1 MATPD
6 PDIINQLNRLL
17 VDMNSTLGS
26 VNANLSTQVEILE
39 EIRAAGG
46 FAAGSMGDA
55 TAGLDAMSEGADAAA
70 ASVDSMGAS
79 MKQSIGFMDA
89 MKNAGGLLRENL
101 TTAFDALTGP
111 VNAFVGLVSTGFEI
125 LMGKAADLAN
135 ESYEFARALEQVR
148 DRFGDLALGISSRI
162 VESGR
167 NLGTSLRAAAGG
179 AGVFASKFTPG
190 ITGAVEMLEKMSQY
204 AEDLG
209 AVVDVLGDQ
218 FNEAAAQT
226 FALREGLAFSGEAL
240 KMTAILTRNSSQTLK
255 GFQEV
260 ILRSVNQIGRSFGIS
275 TKQLGKDVGAAISS
289 FKILGKMTGDY
300 VEQTVKSAAFTRK
313 LGIELKDL
321 ASLADKF
328 DDFEQGAEAAA
339 QLAQGFGLVIDP
351 LKMFQEQDPARRLDE
366 LRRAFVAT
374 GRSVESMTRQ
384 ERGLLAQTSGLND
397 EQVLLAFS
405 NKGLGMSY
413 EQIAA
418 QANAA
423 QREQK
428 SQAQIMQEVA
438 DNIKNVVVQFQNM
451 GSYFEQFK
459 QGLSDGITMSP
470 EYMALL
476 RQLGGSLLDVGRIG
490 REAGRIIASIF
501 LGDSSIGLAI
511 KDFINLIAGKEG
523 LAVSI
528 SGAFRDM
535 VAMIRSGDIAGAVE
549 GFTKKLGDLFLGTF
563 SKGQPIFEKILTGL
577 GEMLKGVLKSMP
589 GLIRGL
595 TGVAKDIIT
604 SIIGAL
610 RDSTRAASDSGEK
623 TLGQELLELFK
634 ETIRALKDSF
644 DVLKPLLVDLAK
656 ELITYLGDAFSNI
669 DMRFVA
675 GIFAAPVAAI
685 FGASVGNIFDGLA
698 NMFGDKAKVAEAAE
712 NAEIPSALGST
723 VTSAVNSLGTFPV
736 INEAGLIAKGLG
748 LAAMS
753 VGVFLVG
760 GAIRDF
766 MASFMTPKYDDGTGK
781 EVSFVDLVASSAKKF
796 ESVKAEDFMLLG
808 ALFAG
813 VSTAI
818 GAMMYGMVQAVDK
831 LSTAELFLAY
841 ILEDNVAD
849 MIRNLGTAL
858 ADVISSVGLSVV
870 NIISTLRFSTID
882 GDAEQLRD
890 QTGKME
896 AFSGA
901 FSSIFEIMKK
911 LTEALPMLIS
921 LADSPWFKPGTIS
934 PNLAGTTNIEFAVE
948 SLRKLVPSIS
958 GLFDVLGD
966 ISTAVKTSV
975 DLAPLANLGNLLP
988 SIASVMTNLGP
999 QLTSTSTAIGALAG
1013 STSAILD
1020 LDTMT
1025 MARSVLSAVSQQLSD
1040 IATATEGMGPSLEGI
1055 AKTSEL
1061 FAKAKLGDFVT
1072 VLTETSKHINSI
1084 NALMQNMDT
1093 VDIDATIDK
1102 FGKNMN
1108 VANRTVSINGG
1119 AVKVNVKLNLTI
1131 GAQKMAESLVMD
1143 GFVEGTPAFRQFI
1156 GDVDGI
1162 DDQFTAPEASR
1173 LAFNTATGR

>member
-46 FAAGSMGDA
+46 FAAGSVGDA
-55 TAGLDAMSEGADAAA
+55 TEGLSAMAEGADAAA
-70 ASVDSMGAS
+70 ASVDGMGAS
-79 MKQSIGFMDA
+79 MKQSIGVMDA
-89 MKNAGGLLRENL
+89 LKNAGGLLRENL
-101 TTAFDALTGP
+101 TTAFDALSGP
-111 VNAFVGLVSTGFEI
+111 VNAFVGLVSAGFDV
-125 LMGKAADLAN
+125 MMSDAVKFAN
-135 ESYEFARALEQVR
+135 DSYDFARSLEEIR
-148 DRFGDLALGISSRI
+148 DRFGDLALGISSR
-162 VESGR
+162 VVASGR
-167 NLGTSLRAAAGG
+167 NLGASLREAAGG
-179 AGVFASKFTPG
+179 AAVFASKFSMG
-190 ITGAVEMLEKMSQY
+190 VAGAVEMLEKMSTY
-204 AEDLG
+204 AENLG
-209 AVVDVLGDQ
+209 PLVDVLGSEFGQ
-218 FNEAAAQT
+218 AAAET
-226 FALREGLAFSGEAL
+226 FALREGLAFTGEAL
-240 KMTAILTRNSSQTLK
+240 KMTATLARNSSLSLK

-260 ILRSVNQIGRSFGIS
+260 ILRSVNQIGRSFGMS
-275 TKQLGKDVGAAISS
+275 TKQLGKDVGDALSS
-289 FKILGKMTGDY
+289 FKILGKMTGNY
-300 VEQTVKSAAFTRK
+300 VEQVVKSAAFTRK

-366 LRRAFVAT
+366 LRKAFIAT
-374 GRSVESMTRQ
+374 GRSVDSMTRQ
-384 ERGLLAQTSGLND
+384 ERSLLAQTSGLND

-405 NKGLGMSY
+405 NKGLGLSY
-413 EQIAA
+413 EQVAA
-418 QANAA
+418 QATAA
-423 QREQK
+423 QKEQK

-438 DNIKNVVVQFQNM
+438 DNIKNVVNQFEVA
-451 GSYFEQFK
+451 GSFFEQFM
-459 QGLSDGITMSP
+459 QGIGDGIKMSP
-470 EYMALL
+470 EYQALV
-476 RQLGGSLLDVGRIG
+476 RQLGTSLLDIGRIG
-490 REAGRIIASIF
+490 REVGQILTSIF
-501 LGDSSIGLAI
+501 LGDNPIGSAI
-511 KDFINLIAGKEG
+511 KDFISLIAGKDG
-523 LAVSI
+523 LAANLSR
-528 SGAFRDM
+528 SFRDM
-535 VAMIRSGDIAGAVE
+535 IKAIKDGDIAGAVE

-610 RDSTRAASDSGEK
+610 KDSTKAASETGEK
-623 TLGQELLELFK
+623 TLGQELLSLFK
-634 ETIRALKDSF
+634 ETLRTLKDSF
-644 DVLKPLLVDLAK
+644 DELKPLLSDLGR
-656 ELITYLGDAFSNI
+656 ELMTYLGEALSDI
-669 DMRFVA
+669 DMGFVM

-698 NMFGDKAKVAEAAE
+698 NMFSDKTKVAEAAN
-712 NAEIPSALGST
+712 NADIPSALGST
-723 VTSAVNSLGTFPV
+723 VTSAVNSLGAFPV

-748 LAAMS
+748 IAAMS
-753 VGVFLVG
+753 VGVYLVG

-766 MASFMTPKYDDGTGK
+766 MASFMTPEYDDGTGK
-781 EVSFVDLVASSAKKF
+781 KVSFVDLIASSAKKF

-818 GAMMYGMVQAVDK
+818 GVMMYGMVQAIDK
-831 LSTAELFLAY
+831 LSTTELFLAY

-849 MIRNLGTAL
+849 MIRNLGTAF
-858 ADVISSVGLSVV
+858 ADVISAVGLSVI
-870 NIISTLRFSTID
+870 NIVSTLKFSTID
-882 GDAEQLRD
+882 GDEKQLKD

-901 FSSIFEIMKK
+901 FSSIFKIMKT
-911 LTEALPMLIS
+911 LAESLPMLIS
-921 LADSPWFKPGTIS
+921 LSDSPWFKPGTVS
-934 PNLAGTTNIEFAVE
+934 PNLENTSNIEFAVAA
-948 SLRKLVPSIS
+948 LRKLVPSIS
-958 GLFDVLGD
+958 GLFTVLGD
-966 ISTAVKTSV
+966 ISAAVKTDT
-975 DLAPLANLGNLLP
+975 DLAPLANLSKLLP
-988 SIASVMTNLGP
+988 SISSVISNLAP
-999 QLTSTSTAIGALAG
+999 LLTSTSATIVALAD

-1025 MARSVLSAVSQQLSD
+1025 MARSVLGAVSQQLND
-1040 IATATEGMGPSLEGI
+1040 IAIASGGMGPSLEGI

-1072 VLTETSKHINSI
+1072 VLTATAQHIKTI
-1084 NALMQNMDT
+1084 NTLMQNMDT

-1102 FGKNMN
+1102 FGKGMN

-1143 GFVEGTPAFRQFI
+1143 GFVEGTPAFKEFI
-1156 GDVDGI
+1156 GEVDGI
-1162 DDQFTAPEASR
+1162 DDQFSAPESTR
-1173 LAFNTATGR
+1173 MRFNALGR